1 METVRYG
8 EQGYK
13 VLLMQLGLKR
23 AGQDLAL
30 DGIFGRGT
38 ARALTSFQREQGLSA
53 DGIAGKLTWTAL
65 YPYLAGYVFYQVRRG
80 DSFYSVAQRYG
91 TTAAA
96 LAVANPQADPMDL
109 RPGAMLTVPL
119 DFSLVTEEIP
129 YSHILCGL
137 ILKGLEKRYPF
148 ITLTTIGSSVMGRP
162 LLCARMGRGR
172 RQVFCNAA
180 HHANEWITTPV
191 LLKFL
196 EEYAFAYAFAAE
208 GTGEEAEAKDM
219 YAKATAW
226 LVPMVNPDGVDLVTG
241 ALPEEDS
248 YYKQAEGLASYY
260 PGIPF
265 PSGWK
270 ANISGTD
277 LNLQYPAGWEE
288 AQRIKYAQGF
298 VRPGPRDYVG
308 PSPLSAP
315 ESRAVADFTRK
326 NVFDRTL
333 SYHTQGQVL
342 YWQYKDIYVSGAEA
356 LTERYAEV
364 SGYTM
369 EQVPEGS
376 SNAGYKD
383 WFIDTYRKPGCTV
396 EAGKGMNPL
405 PLSQFPEI
413 YRANRRILVEA
424 MLYEP

>member
-1 METVRYG
+1 
-8 EQGYK
+8 
-13 VLLMQLGLKR
+13 
-23 AGQDLAL
+23 
-30 DGIFGRGT
+30 
-38 ARALTSFQREQGLSA
+38 
-53 DGIAGKLTWTAL
+53 
-65 YPYLAGYVFYQVRRG
+65 
-80 DSFYSVAQRYG
+80 
-91 TTAAA
+91 
-96 LAVANPQADPMDL
+96 
-109 RPGAMLTVPL
+109 
-119 DFSLVTEEIP
+119 
-129 YSHILCGL
+129 
-137 ILKGLEKRYPF
+137 
-148 ITLTTIGSSVMGRP
+148 
-162 LLCARMGRGR
+162 MGRGR

-369 EQVPEGS
+369 EQVPEES